1 MIDEFTIGSFRI
13 AGKQYL
19 GDIKIIA
26 GKVRYWQNRHK
37 QILRLQD
44 IDQLLAKKPET
55 VIIGTGCS
63 GLLQIPE
70 EVQRMLRLAH
80 VHVIIQKT
88 PEACKTYN
96 KLAAEKKN
104 VAAILQAT

>member
-1 MIDEFTIGSFRI
+1 MIEEFTIGSFRI
-13 AGKQYL
+13 QGKQYL
-19 GDIKIIA
+19 GDIKIVD
-26 GKVRYWQNRHK
+26 GKVRYWQDRHK
-37 QILRLQD
+37 QILQLKD
-44 IDQLLAKKPET
+44 IDSLLVKKPEAL
-55 VIIGTGCS
+55 IIGTGCS

-96 KLAAEKKN
+96 KLAETQKN
-104 VAAILQAT
+104 VTAILQAT